1 MGIKC
6 EDGYCSDY
14 IPSNPSTDRIR
25 TLYVYQSD
33 GCLIT
38 HDGHVQ
44 LGCHKMT
51 MEQFMSYDRGHIRYL
66 ETYWLPDIF
75 GRRYQRANYQAHM
88 TVSGEKSVLEC
99 ESTQPENR
107 LNRSV

>member
-14 IPSNPSTDRIR
+14 IPSAPSTPRIR
-25 TLYVYQSD
+25 TLYVYQSE

-44 LGCHKMT
+44 TGCHKMT
-51 MEQFMSYDRGHIRYL
+51 MEQFMAYDRGHIRYV
-66 ETYWLPDIF
+66 ETYWLPDVF
-75 GRRYQRANYQAHM
+75 ANRYQRANYQAHM
-88 TVSGEKSVLEC
+88 TVSGEKGVLESN
-99 ESTQPENR
+99 EEERPKR
-107 LNRSV
+107 